1 MKKQTSVAEKQYQ
14 NFDKVFNHD
23 ENEQPVKNKGE
34 ESLTTDES
42 NLFYDNKYNF
52 REFKNFGKCEKE
64 SLESRYNNYL
74 SLFKQRLKKIKRIY
88 SSNSESKKRKKKIVY
103 KSARDLYGKLLN
115 IYYKDNMIF
124 QTKKKKGCL
133 KNIILKRY

>member
-14 NFDKVFNHD
+14 NFDKVFNRD

-52 REFKNFGKCEKE
+52 REFKNVGKCEKE

-74 SLFKQRLKKIKRIY
+74 SLFK
-88 SSNSESKKRKKKIVY
+88 
-103 KSARDLYGKLLN
+103 
-115 IYYKDNMIF
+115 
-124 QTKKKKGCL
+124 
-133 KNIILKRY
+133 

>member
-14 NFDKVFNHD
+14 NFDKVFNRD

-52 REFKNFGKCEKE
+52 REFKNVGKCEKE

-74 SLFKQRLKKIKRIY
+74 SLFKQRLKKLKEFIPRTVKAKK
-88 SSNSESKKRKKKIVY
+88 EKKRLCIKV
-103 KSARDLYGKLLN
+103 LE
-115 IYYKDNMIF
+115 IYMVNY
-124 QTKKKKGCL
+124 
-133 KNIILKRY
+133 